1 MVGLTIPN
9 HKMNGCKIILVPGE
23 GMQDSL
29 LATDSTITL
38 LNHAVF
44 SFPLLISSQREIESY
59 ALEGLLQQEGQGW
72 HWLSVFKG
80 PGIYQHLFYTLVHTF
95 HIWEL
100 PDLCSVAVDGHIPR
114 GTCPY
119 NMPLQWF
126 SLCLPCTE
134 QPWAVEQFSCLH

>member
-59 ALEGLLQQEGQGW
+59 ALEGLLQQEGQG
-72 HWLSVFKG
+72 
-80 PGIYQHLFYTLVHTF
+80 
-95 HIWEL
+95 
-100 PDLCSVAVDGHIPR
+100 
-114 GTCPY
+114 
-119 NMPLQWF
+119 
-126 SLCLPCTE
+126 
-134 QPWAVEQFSCLH
+134 